1 MLHTLIKI
9 VKKGKAITRANGGL
23 GMGLCFAFLLFFQT
37 LWGQVG
43 SGQYSP
49 LVCSFNLQSIELQQ
63 GQAIANVLSVKNKN
77 GIVREFYLEITA
89 PNDWQVLTSSRRVYK
104 VAPDDSLYIPVRM
117 VPNLATM
124 KGGTKYNI
132 SVFVV
137 GTDGRAH
144 AVCNFLVS
152 KPRVVKWDMEVL
164 PRSRIYFLNDELTA
178 PLAIRLRNQGD
189 DEQQINLSWKVLGR
203 GLNLYT
209 DSLSQRRQFI
219 DFSLPNDKDTT
230 LNFKADLSVPDR
242 NFRRI
247 DMEEYRPI
255 SVFESRKYTLYFNAI
270 EPRGTKT
277 IGAGKKTANA
287 DLVKLNNSVDF
298 VKLSSTY
305 YMTQFGSAV
314 LPIIWYSNI
323 YNVLGLQPVW
333 QNTFR
338 ADYRLPNQA
347 SLNGFVQHFFT
358 FYTPTRE
365 TYTSKLQGVISYSS
379 LKLDAVLGGPATFRE
394 RMLMAGGITG
404 GRGIN
409 LTFRPN
415 SKWSINTFGGR
426 NQNLFDF
433 INNNGNIY
441 GLGFSFL
448 PNRNFGTALGYSQS
462 NNPFAGSRLQSIPSG
477 LFFNL
482 GRNHSFSAS
491 FSQII
496 KTDSLNTN
504 NSISR
509 NFNNWGLS
517 YSGRFFKG
525 ILSQNLSV
533 FKNSLFFLNN
543 TSIPR
548 ANYFINYLTTLNLSS
563 LSIQFN
569 TAYFENNFA
578 VNPINN
584 QPLRNFTVPSNLSIN
599 FKKSKTFRVF
609 PSLFHTYTRLGEA
622 SGHQKGIFFNTNVFN
637 YENNT
642 LLALG
647 FRGGYNS
654 YRDSTGR
661 YPELF
666 NAQVFLMATYR
677 TFSGNVRYTYGPLD
691 FFGVQ
696 QFHLNPTRYPQYVFS
711 TLTKQHV
718 FRNPRFVGDFSVNH
732 SWNNI
737 LYNHNLGLS
746 PQLFYFTTK
755 GWRFNVMA
763 FYNLSARNTEKAVQF
778 YQFQGV
784 TIPSAQEEQGVVMS
798 SNFNLSFGIRKEI
811 GVPLPKKWA
820 KVLYT
825 DATFIAFLDFNGNKV
840 MDKDDV
846 PLENIVVKVN
856 GHEAITNK
864 DGKAMFKNVPQQSY
878 EHLILPLIDL
888 NGWFTY
894 QKDSIEVTSQQT
906 YYIPYTRGVKIEGSI
921 ILDREKFTKDIL
933 AELDL
938 SKIRIFTTDTL
949 GNTYATL
956 TDRKGN
962 FSFYVPYGYYALSMD
977 ESILSDRFFVAQNNI
992 PIELEEGMDS
1002 YYQAFFIIEKRRRV
1016 KKKVFDKDGNLVEM
1030 EEVSGNNYNT
1040 TDSTKTFDASNIFN
1054 EDKRTGKSPALSK
1067 EDLNL
1072 LELDK
1077 RIAKLDSLIALLS
1090 SQQQQTQTVTS
1101 TQYLIAQALRMLK
1114 QEEQKNANQFQS
1126 NYTVLLYTQKKG
1138 DNPVEMIK
1146 LTKKAK
1152 AIDPKVTPQV
1162 FVDAEGNQYLIFGKF
1177 STKAAARNALNKVI
1191 ATGQYPSASLKA
1203 VTDTEIIEP

>member
-1 MLHTLIKI
+1 MVRLINIGFRIFFEVSKSR
-9 VKKGKAITRANGGL
+9 VTSLLYGL
-23 GMGLCFAFLLFFQT
+23 ALFFAFLLFSESAFTQT
-37 LWGQVG
+37 NN
-43 SGQYSP
+43 GQYSP
-49 LVCSFNLQSIELQQ
+49 LVCSFNIPSIELKQ
-63 GQAIANVLSVKNKN
+63 GQAITNVLNVKNKN

-104 VAPDDSLYIPVRM
+104 VAPDDSLFIPVRM

-178 PLAIRLRNQGD
+178 PLAIRLRNQGE
-189 DEQQINLSWKVLGR
+189 DEQQINLSWKILGR

-247 DMEEYRPI
+247 DLEEYRPI

-270 EPRGTKT
+270 EPSGTQNRG
-277 IGAGKKTANA
+277 GGKKSANA
-287 DLVKLNNSVDF
+287 DLIKLNNSVDF

-305 YMTQFGSAV
+305 YMSQYGSSV

-323 YNVLGLQPVW
+323 YNVLGMQPVW

-347 SLNGFVQHFFT
+347 SLNGFAQHFLN
-358 FYTPTRE
+358 FYTPSRQTL
-365 TYTSKLQGVISYSS
+365 TSFNGILSYYSK
-379 LKLDAVLGGPATFRE
+379 KLDVILGGPTFY
-394 RMLMAGGITG
+394 LQSGNNQGFG

-409 LTFRPN
+409 TTYRPSKKLSLNFFAGRNENIFSSRPN
-415 SKWSINTFGGR
+415 TGFTVGGGVNYRPTRYFG
-426 NQNLFDF
+426 
-433 INNNGNIY
+433 
-441 GLGFSFL
+441 SS
-448 PNRNFGTALGYSQS
+448 LGYSQS
-462 NNPFAGSRLQSIPSG
+462 NNTSVGSLIQSLLPGVRIN
-477 LFFNL
+477 F
-482 GRNHSFSAS
+482 RNKHTLIANYVFTRRS
-491 FSQII
+491 
-496 KTDSLNTN
+496 DSLGTFNPV
-504 NSISR
+504 IR
-509 NFNNWGLS
+509 NFNNWQVF
-517 YSGRFFKG
+517 YSGSFFNNRYRQSFSIIRWEFFNVSPFG
-525 ILSQNLSV
+525 QSNSSNLYRSQSNINLKKFNINFGTSFIENSIINPTSGQFNRNITIPSSLNLS
-533 FKNSLFFLNN
+533 FKNS
-543 TSIPR
+543 R
-548 ANYFINYLTTLNLSS
+548 FIRT
-563 LSIQFN
+563 F
-569 TAYFENNFA
+569 
-578 VNPINN
+578 PI
-584 QPLRNFTVPSNLSIN
+584 
-599 FKKSKTFRVF
+599 
-609 PSLFHTYTRLGEA
+609 LFHTYTRVGEA
-622 SGHQKGIFFNTNVFN
+622 SGHQKGINFNANVFN

-654 YRDSTGR
+654 YRDSIK

-677 TFSGNVRYTYGPLD
+677 TFSGNVRYTYGPLN

-696 QFHLNPTRYPQYVFS
+696 QFHLNPTRYPQYIFT

-763 FYNLSARNTEKAVQF
+763 FYNISARNTEKAVQF

-811 GVPLPKKWA
+811 GVPLPKKLA